1 MNCASVHRKI
11 GTHVTKVYVK
21 PAVGAYILTQTR
33 NLQEKPDNGCL
44 DEGAS

>member
-11 GTHVTKVYVK
+11 GTHITKVYVQ
-21 PAVGAYILTQTR
+21 PDVDPYILTQTR
-33 NLQEKPDNGCL
+33 NLQEKLDDGCL